1 MSERTQELSQEEVME
16 RVRARKSRAKWG
28 AFYALAGFVF
38 AVVAM
43 WELQALGF
51 ATLGMGVSMVG
62 AGFVQPADIKGLW
75 GK

>member
-1 MSERTQELSQEEVME
+1 MTDHAHEQLTEEEREKIRT
-16 RVRARKSRAKWG
+16 RKSRGKWC

-43 WELQALGF
+43 WKFQALGF
-51 ATLGMGVSMVG
+51 ATLGMFVSMAG
-62 AGFVQPADIKGLW
+62 AGFVQPSEVKGFF